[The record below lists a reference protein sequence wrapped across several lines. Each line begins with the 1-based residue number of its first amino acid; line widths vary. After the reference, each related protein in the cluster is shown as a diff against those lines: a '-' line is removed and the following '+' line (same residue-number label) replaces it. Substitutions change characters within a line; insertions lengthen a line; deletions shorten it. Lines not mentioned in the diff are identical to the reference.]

1 MGIDWR
7 RGPTAAEVLHH
18 YGLQNGVREHAACA
32 KPLYYFLLYGLHSGG
47 RTVNGLPDLTEE
59 NRIAVEEIFGIGNY
73 VDSMFTNLDQFARP
87 IEQFMKDAEQA
98 VKDFH
103 NRGVLNEE
111 ESVVV
116 FDNRPLFRDFPNLVG
131 WRENTN
137 IIEQCDKEIQD
148 AGVRVPGTVWEKW
161 FAALEVRT
169 RTLLLDC
176 CLFLQCTW
184 CDM

>member
-1 MGIDWR
+1 
-7 RGPTAAEVLHH
+7 
-18 YGLQNGVREHAACA
+18 
-32 KPLYYFLLYGLHSGG
+32 
-47 RTVNGLPDLTEE
+47 
-59 NRIAVEEIFGIGNY
+59 
-73 VDSMFTNLDQFARP
+73 
-87 IEQFMKDAEQA
+87 MKDAEQA

-161 FAALEVRT
+161 FAALE
-169 RTLLLDC
+169 
-176 CLFLQCTW
+176 
-184 CDM
+184 